1 MESAGLVMAARQRE
15 GGGEGGGKFIQ
26 GLNAVNEQ
34 DPERERAKGIRHALK
49 RERERERE
57 RERFIRSLY
66 HLTVLPGPV
75 LSSFTVCPCARS
87 LSASSSCLSLSAA
100 VALRQL
106 FS

>member
-1 MESAGLVMAARQRE
+1 MRRELESGECWPSHGGPTERG

-57 RERFIRSLY
+57 REIY
-66 HLTVLPGPV
+66 
-75 LSSFTVCPCARS
+75 
-87 LSASSSCLSLSAA
+87 
-100 VALRQL
+100 
-106 FS
+106 